1 MLLWRFLK
9 MVNAHAV
16 PVTFA
21 PLKSNDVDSA
31 NLYINISE
39 IEDPA
44 SIVKR
49 LKDNDA

>member
-1 MLLWRFLK
+1 

-21 PLKSNDVDSA
+21 RVSPLKSNDVDSA
-31 NLYINISE
+31 NLYINTSE

>member
-1 MLLWRFLK
+1 MRMQYQWLLREFL
-9 MVNAHAV
+9 
-16 PVTFA
+16 

-31 NLYINISE
+31 NLYINTSE